1 MMDLAFA
8 FVIAFI
14 TTCGVQL
21 LLSRHVVRTILGV
34 TLVSAAVNLVIFFAG
49 RVVSKAPPVM
59 RIGETTLPVDAANPL
74 PQALILTAIVIGF
87 SLTMFAVALAL
98 QTFRSIGTLDGRR
111 IRNADRVG
119 APDDQETRP

>member
-8 FVIAFI
+8 FAIAVITA
-14 TTCGVQL
+14 CGVQL
-21 LLSRHVVRTILGV
+21 ALSRHVVRTILGI
-34 TLVSAAVNLVIFFAG
+34 TLVSAAVNLLIFFAG

-59 RIGETTLPVDAANPL
+59 RMSETTLPADAANPL

-87 SLTMFAVALAL
+87 ALTAFAAALAL

-111 IRNADRVG
+111 IRIADRLG
-119 APDDQETRP
+119 APDVEDSHA